1 MFSTQSKNDSTAILT
16 EFASDTDYDA
26 LPLNVVEIS
35 KMILLDTLGV
45 MLAATTLE
53 KAVLSVVS
61 LVKEAGGKPESTLI
75 GFGGKAPCWLAA
87 FANGA
92 LSHALDYS
100 SSDDR
105 GVGPGGVI
113 VPSALA
119 MAERM
124 TNTSGK
130 QLITAIAVSNEV
142 LMRIGG
148 AITGNPMDFGW
159 VSPMLLGVFGS
170 AVAAGKVAG
179 LGNKGLADAIGIA
192 LHQAGGTWE
201 MAEDPTSTFRATRYS
216 FVNKAGV
223 LAALMAEKGISAA
236 KNPLE
241 GKNGLY
247 HQYYQ
252 GHYDPSVLVN
262 GLGSEFRCAN
272 ISFKPYPSC
281 RGTHTS
287 IDAALKLVKRYDIV
301 PEEVEEIRLT
311 VGPLG
316 EKQCIPR
323 EQRCQPQTS
332 IEGKFSLPFTVATA
346 IARRKVALI
355 DFSSSKMNDPLVL
368 SLARRVNYQVTQ
380 GLPGLDPGI
389 VDVKLKNGRAFHEE
403 AEFPSGSPKSP
414 MSQAD
419 LIEKFRDCAA
429 YSVKPLSRSDVDAI
443 IEYIGHLEHQTN
455 LSELIKWVS

>member
-1 MFSTQSKNDSTAILT
+1 MVSTQSKNDSTAILT
-16 EFASDTDYDA
+16 EFASDTEYNA

-179 LGNKGLADAIGIA
+179 LGNKGLADA
-192 LHQAGGTWE
+192 
-201 MAEDPTSTFRATRYS
+201 
-216 FVNKAGV
+216 
-223 LAALMAEKGISAA
+223 
-236 KNPLE
+236 
-241 GKNGLY
+241 
-247 HQYYQ
+247 
-252 GHYDPSVLVN
+252 
-262 GLGSEFRCAN
+262 
-272 ISFKPYPSC
+272 
-281 RGTHTS
+281 
-287 IDAALKLVKRYDIV
+287 
-301 PEEVEEIRLT
+301 
-311 VGPLG
+311 
-316 EKQCIPR
+316 
-323 EQRCQPQTS
+323 
-332 IEGKFSLPFTVATA
+332 
-346 IARRKVALI
+346 
-355 DFSSSKMNDPLVL
+355 
-368 SLARRVNYQVTQ
+368 
-380 GLPGLDPGI
+380 
-389 VDVKLKNGRAFHEE
+389 
-403 AEFPSGSPKSP
+403 
-414 MSQAD
+414 
-419 LIEKFRDCAA
+419 
-429 YSVKPLSRSDVDAI
+429 
-443 IEYIGHLEHQTN
+443 
-455 LSELIKWVS
+455 